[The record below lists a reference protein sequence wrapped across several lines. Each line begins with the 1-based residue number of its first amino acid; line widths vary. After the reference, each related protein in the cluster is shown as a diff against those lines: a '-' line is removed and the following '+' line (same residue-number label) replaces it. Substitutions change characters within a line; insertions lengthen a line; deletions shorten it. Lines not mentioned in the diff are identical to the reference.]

1 MKYFYHGSNVSGITQ
16 LEARSRLHNTEEKV
30 VYLTDCLPYA
40 LFYIWDAE
48 HNDYNGKHVTG
59 WVKNGV
65 AYYEEQFPEQL
76 KTFYQGVTGKLYCV
90 SDNPNIKPIEGR
102 DNLYYYSGN
111 ISVSKVE
118 QIIDV
123 YEELL
128 KYEAEGLFVVLR
140 YNSQSTE
147 RQKELTKLIASAI
160 IQAGFF
166 EDNQDQRNFMKRHFG
181 KAWEIAER
189 NLQI

>member
-1 MKYFYHGSNVSGITQ
+1 MKYFYHGSKISGITQ
-16 LEARSRLHNTEEKV
+16 LKAFSKLHSTEERV

-48 HNDYNGKHVTG
+48 HNACSGKHVTG

-76 KTFYQGVTGKLYCV
+76 RTFYHGVTGCLYCIHDQ
-90 SDNPNIKPIEGR
+90 SDIKPVEGR
-102 DNLYYYSGN
+102 DNLYYCPAD

-118 QIIDV
+118 QISDV

-128 KYEAEGLFVVLR
+128 QCEAEGMLTVLR
-140 YNSQSTE
+140 YNDQSSE
-147 RQKELTKLIASAI
+147 RQKELTNLIVSAI
-160 IQAGFF
+160 HKEKFYV
-166 EDNQDQRNFMKRHFG
+166 DNQEKRDFMKKHFR
-181 KAWEIAER
+181 KAWEIAEV
-189 NLQI
+189 NQ